1 MVLDKLNPTVDL
13 ELLSVEPIVQALLQK
28 PRDTEIII
36 TGRCHKPHADH
47 DLASVHS
54 EVYCHKHYGDRGV
67 EFKRGLD
74 F

>member
-1 MVLDKLNPTVDL
+1 
-13 ELLSVEPIVQALLQK
+13 LLRK

-36 TGRCHKPHADH
+36 TGRCHKPHAYF

-67 EFKRGLD
+67 ELKRGVD